1 VRVLPHDQANH
12 FARLAL
18 SALHR
23 EYPNKIGHV
32 LTSDADVLPPRQL
45 TPAFYGCFD
54 WHSAVHGH
62 WTLARLLRWCPGAP
76 FEQEATRALD
86 SSLTEDNIAGE
97 IRYLCGPGHEGFEL
111 PYGMAWLLTLAREL
125 CEWDDPR
132 ALGWQRTLRP
142 LEELAAQRMLGWAL
156 RLPFPV
162 RTGEHTQSAFGF
174 GLFLDW
180 ARTRDERAIEQQ
192 IARAVRKLYATD
204 RDGPIHLEPSGYDFL
219 SPCLSE
225 ADLMRRV
232 LAPADLAAWLTRFL
246 PGLAQVGLPPAVD
259 CPDPADPK
267 LSHLD
272 GLNLS
277 RAWMLEALGAAL
289 PETDAR
295 RRGLLASAAE
305 HAARGVAAVTGD
317 HYAGSHW
324 LGSFAVYLLTRRGL

>member
-1 VRVLPHDQANH
+1 VHQLDRDQASH
-12 FARLAL
+12 FAALAL

-23 EYPNKIGHV
+23 EYPNKLSYV
-32 LTSDADVLPPRQL
+32 LTSDADVLPPRRL

-62 WTLARLLRWCPGAP
+62 WALARLVRLCPGAA
-76 FEQEATRALD
+76 FEQDATRALD
-86 SSLTEDNIAGE
+86 TSLTDANLAGE
-97 IRYLCGPGHEGFEL
+97 LRYLHTPGREGFEL

-132 ALGWQRTLRP
+132 AHRWQGVLRP
-142 LEELAAQRMLGWAL
+142 LEQLAAERMLRWATQ
-156 RLPFPV
+156 LPFAV
-162 RTGEHTQSAFGF
+162 RTGEHTQSAFG
-174 GLFLDW
+174 LAMFLDW
-180 ARTRDERAIEQQ
+180 ARTRDERATADA
-192 IARAVRKLYATD
+192 IALCARKLYASD

-225 ADLMRRV
+225 ADLMRR
-232 LAPADLAAWLTRFL
+232 LLEPADLAGWLTRFL
-246 PGLAQVGLPPAVD
+246 PGLAAPSLPLAVS

-277 RAWMLEALGAAL
+277 RAWMLEAIASAL

-295 RRGLLASAAE
+295 RKRLLGSAAQ
-305 HAARGVAAVTGD
+305 HAARGLAAVTGD
-317 HYAGSHW
+317 HYAGRHW
-324 LGSFAVYLLTRRGL
+324 QGSFAVYLLTRRGL